1 MEVGVVVVVVVIITS
16 VKPEGLEDHVGAILV
31 YSTLLITNH
40 QWPLQVVIA
49 TVCTALSSFGQI
61 S

>member
-1 MEVGVVVVVVVIITS
+1 MELHGKTISEHTTYVPEPQLVEEAVVVIITS

-40 QWPLQVVIA
+40 H
-49 TVCTALSSFGQI
+49 
-61 S
+61 